1 MNDFKKSLQQVTTK
15 RIDEK
20 ISGTI
25 RTELKQLGEKTDTEQ
40 YKQQIEQR
48 SIGIQRLLVNFDDDM
63 EIVDKANIY
72 KLLPTTPVNT
82 NAEKCIDNIIA
93 RTISRRLEIM
103 YEEMLG
109 KGEKNSDKKQLVQI
123 LDRQIRINQLLKQYT
138 QNMELI
144 KNYRE
149 QQKQEK
155 GVSKTI

>member
-48 SIGIQRLLVNFDDDM
+48 SIGIQRLLVDFDDDM

-72 KLLPTTPVNT
+72 KLLPTIPVNT
-82 NAEKCIDNIIA
+82 NVEKCIDNIIA

-109 KGEKNSDKKQLVQI
+109 KGKKNSDKKQLVQI